1 MGELLKP
8 ISLNTLRLFL
18 KTYQKRL
25 RAGDRLPSV
34 SELSDIA
41 GVHRDTI
48 YSLMAGERVN
58 ERSQYA
64 ISKAL
69 KEVIESQWNQP
80 SRLLSIDLGSDGPR
94 LKFGLNYKNMFSRR

>member
-1 MGELLKP
+1 MKL
-8 ISLNTLRLFL
+8 ISLNSLRLYL

-48 YSLMAGERVN
+48 YALMAGDRVN

-69 KEVIESQWNQP
+69 TEVMESQWNQP
-80 SRLLSIDLGSDGPR
+80 SRLLSIDLAGDGAR
-94 LKFGLNYKNMFSRR
+94 LKFGFVDKNIFSRR